1 MKFSFKIQQYQTDA
15 VDAVARVFQGQP
27 YSAGVSYLRDMGS
40 LSAKPQQLSLVPMDE
55 DAAQLELQDLIN
67 DSGFKNEA
75 LQLTDADLV
84 QNIRALQAESN
95 IHQSDKLVAP
105 LGRCSLDI
113 EMETGTGKTCAFA
126 IPILQKLKNEE
137 RLPGFPPIRS
147 LILTPT
153 RELAIQIYDSLVSY
167 AKYTDIRCALVYG
180 GVSQYNQ
187 TEALSAGVDVL
198 VATPGRLNDLCGQ
211 GYIDLEDIELFVLDE
226 ADRMLDMGFVD
237 DVERI
242 IRRMGEHD
250 DMQTL
255 LFSATMPKSVQS
267 LVKRLLKD
275 DFTRVEVNPVSTTV
289 EKIDQSVYF
298 VDRENKKKL
307 LLYTLRD
314 PELHRA
320 LVFVRTKSGCDRVAH
335 DLNRAH
341 VGAGAIHGD
350 KSQIDR
356 QNALNRFKEGKIR
369 VLVATDI
376 AARGLDISDL
386 SHVINYD
393 VPTEPENYVHRIGRT
408 GRAGHGGIAITFCQ
422 ADEVPYL
429 RRIEKTIDREVPV
442 REDNPYPMQE
452 KPHEGRGTGR
462 SRSRRGNRGRRSL
475 NNQKKAADTS
485 AEQNTVEKSTE
496 EKENTSRRPRRRR
509 RRPSGENRQNPANN
523 NG

>member
-1 MKFSFKIQQYQTDA
+1 MEFRDLGIDTEL
-15 VDAVARVFQGQP
+15 
-27 YSAGVSYLRDMGS
+27 LRA
-40 LSAKPQQLSLVPMDE
+40 LE
-55 DAAQLELQDLIN
+55 DAGYTVPTPIQEQAIPAAVSGRDVLGLAQ
-67 DSGFKNEA
+67 
-75 LQLTDADLV
+75 
-84 QNIRALQAESN
+84 
-95 IHQSDKLVAP
+95 
-105 LGRCSLDI
+105 
-113 EMETGTGKTCAFA
+113 TGTGKTCAFA

-153 RELAIQIYDSLVSY
+153 RELAIQIYDSFLTY

-242 IRRMGEHD
+242 IKRMGD
-250 DMQTL
+250 RKMQTL
-255 LFSATMPKSVQS
+255 LFSATMPQSVKK
-267 LVKRLLKD
+267 LVRRLLSE
-275 DFTRVEVNPVSTTV
+275 DFEKVEVTPVSTTV
-289 EKIDQSVYF
+289 DTIDQSVYF

-314 PELHRA
+314 PAIDRA
-320 LVFVRTKSGCDRVAH
+320 LVFVRTKSGADKVSH
-335 DLNRAH
+335 DLSRAH
-341 VGAGAIHGD
+341 IGAAAIHGD

-356 QNALNRFKEGKIR
+356 QNALNRFKDGKIR

-376 AARGLDISDL
+376 AARGLDISEL

-393 VPTEPENYVHRIGRT
+393 VPNEPENYVHRIGRT

-429 RRIEKTIDREVPV
+429 RRIETLIDKTVPV
-442 REDNPYPMQE
+442 REDNLYPMQE
-452 KPHEGRGTGR
+452 KPHDGKGGGR
-462 SRSRRGNRGRRSL
+462 SRSHRGGRGRRGISGKP
-475 NNQKKAADTS
+475 QGADTAAAS
-485 AEQNTVEKSTE
+485 APAQQSGEKRAATA
-496 EKENTSRRPRRRR
+496 RRPRRC
-509 RRPSGENRQNPANN
+509 RRPSGGAAPTSES
-523 NG
+523 

>member
-1 MKFSFKIQQYQTDA
+1 MEFRDLGIDA
-15 VDAVARVFQGQP
+15 
-27 YSAGVSYLRDMGS
+27 
-40 LSAKPQQLSLVPMDE
+40 
-55 DAAQLELQDLIN
+55 ELL
-67 DSGFKNEA
+67 
-75 LQLTDADLV
+75 
-84 QNIRALQAESN
+84 RALDDAGYTIPTPIQEKA
-95 IHQSDKLVAP
+95 IPAAIQGRDV
-105 LGRCSLDI
+105 LGLAQ
-113 EMETGTGKTCAFA
+113 TGTGKTCAFA

-153 RELAIQIYDSLVSY
+153 RELAIQIYDSFLTY

-211 GYIDLEDIELFVLDE
+211 GYIDLGDIELFVLDE
-226 ADRMLDMGFVD
+226 ADRMLDMGFID

-242 IRRMGEHD
+242 IKRMGD
-250 DMQTL
+250 RKMQTL
-255 LFSATMPKSVQS
+255 LFSATMPKSVQK
-267 LVKRLLKD
+267 LVRQLLQE
-275 DFTRVEVNPVSTTV
+275 DFERVEVTPVSTTV
-289 EKIDQSVYF
+289 ETIDQSVYF
-298 VDRENKKKL
+298 VDRDNKKKL

-314 PELHRA
+314 PALDRA
-320 LVFVRTKSGCDRVAH
+320 LVFVRTKTGADKVAH
-335 DLNRAH
+335 ELNRSR
-341 VGAGAIHGD
+341 VGASAIHGD

-376 AARGLDISDL
+376 AARGLDISEL

-393 VPTEPENYVHRIGRT
+393 VPNEPENYVHRIGRT

-429 RRIEKTIDREVPV
+429 RRIEKLIDKEVPV

-452 KPHEGRGTGR
+452 KPHEGRSGGR
-462 SRSRRGNRGRRSL
+462 SRSRRGGRGRRGL
-475 NNQKKAADTS
+475 QNNKPQAPA
-485 AEQNTVEKSTE
+485 AEQQAAAPKQE
-496 EKENTSRRPRRRR
+496 EKRENTARRPRRRR
-509 RRPSGENRQNPANN
+509 RKPKQAKPENS
-523 NG
+523 

>member
-1 MKFSFKIQQYQTDA
+1 MEFRDLGIDEELLHALSDAGYTVPTPIQEQA
-15 VDAVARVFQGQP
+15 IPAAVAGKDVLG
-27 YSAGVSYLRDMGS
+27 L
-40 LSAKPQQLSLVPMDE
+40 
-55 DAAQLELQDLIN
+55 AQ
-67 DSGFKNEA
+67 
-75 LQLTDADLV
+75 
-84 QNIRALQAESN
+84 
-95 IHQSDKLVAP
+95 
-105 LGRCSLDI
+105 
-113 EMETGTGKTCAFA
+113 TGTGKTCAFA

-452 KPHEGRGTGR
+452 RKIPFAPRQ
-462 SRSRRGNRGRRSL
+462 SRQTQPEQSEKGRRY
-475 NNQKKAADTS
+475 QCRAKYRGKIDGRKGKYFAPS
-485 AEQNTVEKSTE
+485 APQTQTPE
-496 EKENTSRRPRRRR
+496 RRESPE
-509 RRPSGENRQNPANN
+509 SGE
-523 NG
+523 

>member
-1 MKFSFKIQQYQTDA
+1 MQF
-15 VDAVARVFQGQP
+15 
-27 YSAGVSYLRDMGS
+27 
-40 LSAKPQQLSLVPMDE
+40 
-55 DAAQLELQDLIN
+55 QDLGI
-67 DSGFKNEA
+67 DTE
-75 LQLTDADLV
+75 LL
-84 QNIRALQAESN
+84 RALDDAGYTVPTPIQEQA
-95 IHQSDKLVAP
+95 IPAAIAGRDV
-105 LGRCSLDI
+105 LGLAQ
-113 EMETGTGKTCAFA
+113 TGTGKTCAFA

-153 RELAIQIYDSLVSY
+153 RELAIQIYDSFLTY

-211 GYIDLEDIELFVLDE
+211 GYIDLEDIELFILDE
-226 ADRMLDMGFVD
+226 ADRMLDMGFID

-242 IRRMGEHD
+242 IKRMGEHE
-250 DMQTL
+250 MQTL

-267 LVKRLLKD
+267 LVKRLLKE

-289 EKIDQSVYF
+289 ETIDQSVYF

-314 PELHRA
+314 PELDRA
-320 LVFVRTKSGCDRVAH
+320 LVFVRTKTGADKVARE
-335 DLNRAH
+335 LSRSR
-341 VGAGAIHGD
+341 VGADAIHGD

-376 AARGLDISDL
+376 AARGLDISEL

-393 VPTEPENYVHRIGRT
+393 VPMEPENYVHRIGRT

-429 RRIEKTIDREVPV
+429 RRIEKTIDKQIPV

-452 KPHEGRGTGR
+452 KPHEGKPSRGR
-462 SRSRRGNRGRRSL
+462 SRSLRCGRSRRNL
-475 NNQKKAADTS
+475 NNNKPQNIETAGEQP
-485 AEQNTVEKSTE
+485 AEQA
-496 EKENTSRRPRRRR
+496 KENNRSRHPRRRR
-509 RRPSGENRQNPANN
+509 KKPAAAPEA
-523 NG
+523 

>member
-1 MKFSFKIQQYQTDA
+1 MEFRDLGIDAELLHALDDAGYTVPTPIQEQAIPAA
-15 VDAVARVFQGQP
+15 VSG
-27 YSAGVSYLRDMGS
+27 RDVLG
-40 LSAKPQQLSLVPMDE
+40 L
-55 DAAQLELQDLIN
+55 AQ
-67 DSGFKNEA
+67 
-75 LQLTDADLV
+75 
-84 QNIRALQAESN
+84 
-95 IHQSDKLVAP
+95 
-105 LGRCSLDI
+105 
-113 EMETGTGKTCAFA
+113 TGTGKTCAFA

-153 RELAIQIYDSLVSY
+153 RELAIQIYDSFVAY

-198 VATPGRLNDLCGQ
+198 IATPGRLNDLCGQ

-226 ADRMLDMGFVD
+226 ADRMLDMGFID

-242 IRRMGEHD
+242 LKRMGD
-250 DMQTL
+250 RKMQTL
-255 LFSATMPKSVQS
+255 LFSATMPQSVQK
-267 LVKRLLKD
+267 LVKRLLNE
-275 DFTRVEVNPVSTTV
+275 DFQKVEVTPVSTTV
-289 EKIDQSVYF
+289 EAIDQSVYF

-314 PELHRA
+314 PALDRA
-320 LVFVRTKSGCDRVAH
+320 LVFVRTKSGADKVAH
-335 DLNRAH
+335 DLARAH
-341 VGAGAIHGD
+341 VGASAIHGD

-376 AARGLDISDL
+376 AARGLDISEL

-393 VPTEPENYVHRIGRT
+393 VPNEPENYVHRIGRT

-429 RRIEKTIDREVPV
+429 RRIEKLIDKEVPV

-452 KPHEGRGTGR
+452 KPHEGHSSGGR
-462 SRSRRGNRGRRSL
+462 SRSRRGGRGRRGL
-475 NNQKKAADTS
+475 NNNKPQGEQTAPVQNSTS
-485 AEQNTVEKSTE
+485 AAGSE
-496 EKENTSRRPRRRR
+496 EKRANTSRRPRRRR
-509 RRPSGENRQNPANN
+509 RRPSGNTGNAPANE
-523 NG
+523 G

>member
-1 MKFSFKIQQYQTDA
+1 MQF
-15 VDAVARVFQGQP
+15 
-27 YSAGVSYLRDMGS
+27 
-40 LSAKPQQLSLVPMDE
+40 
-55 DAAQLELQDLIN
+55 QDLGI
-67 DSGFKNEA
+67 
-75 LQLTDADLV
+75 DAELL
-84 QNIRALQAESN
+84 RALDDAGYTVPTPIQEQA
-95 IHQSDKLVAP
+95 IPAAIAGRDV
-105 LGRCSLDI
+105 LGLAQ
-113 EMETGTGKTCAFA
+113 TGTGKTCAFA

-153 RELAIQIYDSLVSY
+153 RELAIQIYDSFLTY

-211 GYIDLEDIELFVLDE
+211 GYIDLEDIELFILDE
-226 ADRMLDMGFVD
+226 ADRMLDMGFID

-242 IRRMGEHD
+242 IKRMGEHE
-250 DMQTL
+250 MQTL

-267 LVKRLLKD
+267 LVKRLLKE

-289 EKIDQSVYF
+289 ETIDQSVYF

-314 PELHRA
+314 PELDRA
-320 LVFVRTKSGCDRVAH
+320 LVFVRTKTGADKVARE
-335 DLNRAH
+335 LSRSR
-341 VGAGAIHGD
+341 VGADAIHGD

-376 AARGLDISDL
+376 AARGLDISEL

-393 VPTEPENYVHRIGRT
+393 VPMEPENYVHRIGRT

-429 RRIEKTIDREVPV
+429 RRIEKTIDRQIPV

-452 KPHEGRGTGR
+452 KPHEGKPSHGR
-462 SRSRRGNRGRRSL
+462 SRSRRSGRSRRNL
-475 NNQKKAADTS
+475 NNNKPQNVEAA
-485 AEQNTVEKSTE
+485 AEQPAEQA
-496 EKENTSRRPRRRR
+496 KENNRPRRPRRRR
-509 RRPSGENRQNPANN
+509 RKPA
-523 NG
+523 GTPEA

>member
-1 MKFSFKIQQYQTDA
+1 MQF
-15 VDAVARVFQGQP
+15 
-27 YSAGVSYLRDMGS
+27 
-40 LSAKPQQLSLVPMDE
+40 
-55 DAAQLELQDLIN
+55 QDLGI
-67 DSGFKNEA
+67 DTE
-75 LQLTDADLV
+75 LL
-84 QNIRALQAESN
+84 RALDDAGYTVPTPIQEQA
-95 IHQSDKLVAP
+95 IPAAIAGRDV
-105 LGRCSLDI
+105 LGLAQ
-113 EMETGTGKTCAFA
+113 TGTGKTCAFA

-137 RLPGFPPIRS
+137 RLLGFPPIRS

-153 RELAIQIYDSLVSY
+153 RELAIQIYDSFLTY

-211 GYIDLEDIELFVLDE
+211 GYIDLEDIELFILDE
-226 ADRMLDMGFVD
+226 ADRMLDMGFID

-242 IRRMGEHD
+242 IKRMGEHE
-250 DMQTL
+250 MQTL

-267 LVKRLLKD
+267 LVKRLLKE

-289 EKIDQSVYF
+289 ETIDQSVYF

-314 PELHRA
+314 PELDRA
-320 LVFVRTKSGCDRVAH
+320 LVFVRTKTGADKVARE
-335 DLNRAH
+335 LSRSR
-341 VGAGAIHGD
+341 VGADAIHGD

-376 AARGLDISDL
+376 AARGLDISEL

-393 VPTEPENYVHRIGRT
+393 VPMEPENYVHRIGRT

-429 RRIEKTIDREVPV
+429 RRIEKTIDKQIPV

-452 KPHEGRGTGR
+452 KPHEGKPSRGR
-462 SRSRRGNRGRRSL
+462 SRSRRGGRSRRNL
-475 NNQKKAADTS
+475 NNNKSQNIETAGEQP
-485 AEQNTVEKSTE
+485 AEQA
-496 EKENTSRRPRRRR
+496 KENNRSRRPRRRR
-509 RRPSGENRQNPANN
+509 KKPAAAPEA
-523 NG
+523 